1 MKMELEQLVVT
12 SRLAPWSSLA
22 SALAPPR
29 AVRLPPSRRHC
40 SSIPPPPGRT
50 ILHRSRLEE
59 LDHQLAVVVM
69 SRVVAELT
77 PTAVVW
83 AGPPPRTA

>member
-1 MKMELEQLVVT
+1 M
-12 SRLAPWSSLA
+12 
-22 SALAPPR
+22 
-29 AVRLPPSRRHC
+29 
-40 SSIPPPPGRT
+40 
-50 ILHRSRLEE
+50 HRSRLEE

-77 PTAVVW
+77 PAAVVW